1 MYTWQVVGHD
11 PAEGPL
17 CTGIGGELAPI
28 MRLIE
33 DYLARDAG
41 FVGYIAEAVQRL
53 SVGQLEP
60 VHVPTGRE
68 WVGRRDRSGGCLWR
82 AATPGCER

>member
-11 PAEGPL
+11 PAEEPL
-17 CTGIGGELAPI
+17 CAGIGDDLAPI

-33 DYLARDAG
+33 DYLARDAA
-41 FVGYIAEAVQRL
+41 FVGYIAEAAQWL

-68 WVGRRDRSGGCLWR
+68 WVGRRDRNGGCLWR
-82 AATPGCER
+82 AATPDAQR